1 MTEKR
6 TKPVSCSLRKTHP
19 IGPIKGC
26 QEDCSSFVKCVEV
39 SKIEIAQG
47 LDEKKGPYRTVNI
60 NYDGRK
66 RCCLLCGKSIA
77 KPETP
82 DLSFNGMFAIHLK
95 AKHNDTYKSYKR
107 EEITLDKLYY
117 LKSV

>member
-1 MTEKR
+1 MTDSKA
-6 TKPVSCSLRKTHP
+6 KAISCSLRKTHP

-26 QEDCSSFVKCVEV
+26 EEDCDSFNPCVTR
-39 SKIEIAQG
+39 SKIELDLG
-47 LDEKKGPYRTVNI
+47 LDEVKGPYRTVNI

-82 DLSFNGMFAIHLK
+82 DCSFKGMFAIHLK
-95 AKHNDTYKSYKR
+95 AKHRDNYKAYKR
-107 EEITLDKLYY
+107 GEISLDDLYY
-117 LKSV
+117 LKSL

>member
-1 MTEKR
+1 MTKQR
-6 TKPVSCSLRKTHP
+6 DKSVSCSLRKTRP
-19 IGPIKGC
+19 IGPMILCSDIYCFDDCIKI
-26 QEDCSSFVKCVEV
+26 

-47 LDEKKGPYRTVNI
+47 LDEKKGQYRTVNI

-82 DLSFNGMFAIHLK
+82 DWSFKGMLAIHLK
-95 AKHNDTYKSYKR
+95 AKHNDTYKEYKLD
-107 EEITLDKLYY
+107 EISLDKLYY
-117 LKSV
+117 LKSL